1 MFDAFRTRLK
11 DVGTLDLLI
20 RVRPHAAKTQYV
32 RTLADGSMKID
43 IAAPA
48 EDNRGNIELVRFL
61 ADALDVAISNV
72 TILSGKTARLKVV
85 RVKLEIRS
93 SKSETRSKF

>member
-1 MFDAFRTRLK
+1 MFDILRSQLK
-11 DVGTLDLLI
+11 AAGTIDLRI
-20 RVRPHAAKTQYV
+20 RVRPHSAKTQYV

-72 TILSGKTARLKVV
+72 TILSGKTARLKLV
-85 RVKLEIRS
+85 RVKLEIRN
-93 SKSETRSKF
+93 SKSETISKF

>member
-1 MFDAFRTRLK
+1 MLDTLRTQLLQK
-11 DVGTLDLLI
+11 GTIDLRI

-48 EDNRGNIELVRFL
+48 EDNRGNMALIRFL
-61 ADALDVAISNV
+61 AKTLDVEISQV
-72 TILSGKTARLKVV
+72 TILSGKTARIKLV
-85 RVKLEIRS
+85 RVS
-93 SKSETRSKF
+93 QS